1 MTHPGGPTTMW
12 LKTPYK
18 LNNQQPSDIELRNSV
33 WLFQIEFFHTRM
45 KTFFYLL
52 LLLMYGCTTQVQP
65 ELRQA
70 VDKKMA
76 LQRSVKIDCKASR
89 DPFCATQSPL
99 IYLGNIDTLEN
110 QQHATLLDIG
120 EDSLKARLHL
130 IRAST
135 QSIQF
140 QNFLFRRDQ
149 TGGLIMHELVQAA
162 KRGVK
167 VRILF
172 DQLFTVSE
180 LDYLASLALEH
191 SNFEVRLYNPLFNMA
206 KTNKYTMFGGVTCC
220 FKKTN
225 QRMHSKLLVVDDVV
239 GITGGRNIADRYF
252 DFDTN
257 YNFKDREVLVYGRV
271 AREMRDSFDL
281 FWDSEMTA
289 ETGHLRDVAPLIA
302 SDKSMS
308 LGQFELHERLE
319 PLLRGIEDKQLMYSL
334 FVDTAHHVDAIEYVY
349 DFPHVGNTDGKSHA
363 NITDGLHTALAAAE
377 HSVIIQSPYL
387 VLSKRSRKLFKTLR
401 KDHPDIEFLFSTNSL
416 AATDAFSAYAF
427 TYKHKKHYIKTLGFD
442 VYEFRPYALDA
453 AEFFPRMPEL
463 ILEKKSGINSG
474 KIPAVGANPALEM
487 PGPRSGLHA
496 KSFVIDRYISMVG
509 SHNLDPRGEGF
520 NTENGVIIYD
530 RIFAAELERSIRK
543 DIEPGNSWVVAM
555 KPQGVPVLRGING
568 ALESVSRSLPIF
580 DIWPYRSTT
589 LYELIP
595 GATPMPPGSEGF
607 YQSYRAVG
615 SFPEVVSRKRRT
627 QVILIASFMGFIT
640 PVL

>member
-1 MTHPGGPTTMW
+1 
-12 LKTPYK
+12 
-18 LNNQQPSDIELRNSV
+18 
-33 WLFQIEFFHTRM
+33 M
-45 KTFFYLL
+45 KAYLYLL
-52 LLLMYGCTTQVQP
+52 LLLIYGCTTQVQP
-65 ELRQA
+65 ELRLA

-99 IYLGNIDTLEN
+99 IYLGRINTLED
-110 QQHATLLDIG
+110 QHHAALLDIG

-130 IRAST
+130 IRAAT

-149 TGGLIMHELVQAA
+149 TGGLIMHELVRAA
-162 KRGVK
+162 KRGVQ

-180 LDYLASLALEH
+180 LDYLAGLALEH
-191 SNFEVRLYNPLFNMA
+191 RNFEVRLYNPLFNMA

-220 FKKTN
+220 FTKTN

-239 GITGGRNIADRYF
+239 GMTGGRNIADRYF
-252 DFDTN
+252 DFDTD
-257 YNFKDREVLVYGRV
+257 YIFKDREVLVYGNV
-271 AREMRDSFDL
+271 AREMRDSFDR
-281 FWDSEMTA
+281 FWDSDMTA

-302 SDKSMS
+302 ADESVS
-308 LGQFELHERLE
+308 LEQFEAHERLE
-319 PLLRGIEDKQLMYSL
+319 PLLRDIEDKQLMYSL
-334 FVDTAHHVDAIEYVY
+334 FVDTAHHVDKIKYVF
-349 DFPHVGNTDGKSHA
+349 DLPHSGKNDSKSQA
-363 NITDGLHTALAAAE
+363 NITDGLHAALAAAE
-377 HSVIIQSPYL
+377 HSVVIQSPYL
-387 VLSKRSRKLFKTLR
+387 VLSKRSRKLFKTLG
-401 KDHPDIEFLFSTNSL
+401 KDHPEIELLFSTNSL
-416 AATDAFSAYAF
+416 AATDAFSPYAF

-453 AEFFPRMPEL
+453 AEFFPRLPQL

-474 KIPAVGANPALEM
+474 EIPAVGPNPALEM

-496 KSFVIDRYISMVG
+496 KSFVIDGFVSMVG

-530 RIFAAELERSIRK
+530 SAFAEELEGSIRK
-543 DIEPGNSWVVAM
+543 DIEPGNSWVAAM
-555 KPQGVPVLRGING
+555 KPPGVPILREING

-580 DIWPYRSTT
+580 DFWPYRSTT
-589 LYELIP
+589 VYELIP
-595 GATPMPPGSEGF
+595 GATAMPPGSEGF

-615 SFPEVVSRKRRT
+615 SFPEVISRKRRT
-627 QVILIASFMGFIT
+627 QVILVASFMGFIT